1 MDHSSGEATVV
12 LKVIRLHPSDDVG
25 VARVLLHAGE
35 TVSFDGRSITIA
47 QPISAGHKVAIVAR
61 QKDEPIRKFGQI
73 IGFASQAIA
82 VGEHVHSHN
91 LACGSYERDYA
102 IGRDLPASL
111 PVEPARMFQGY
122 LRPDGRAGT
131 RNYIALVSTVNCSA
145 SSVHRIAQHF
155 TRERLSEFPNVD
167 GVIAI
172 THKTGCGMAASG
184 DDRDYLRRTLTGF
197 AHHPNVFGYLV
208 VGLGC
213 EVNQA
218 EQMIS
223 PEALAGRAAAP
234 RILTVQ
240 GAGGISST
248 VEAGIRAVTEMLP
261 HANESKR
268 VPIPASKL
276 ILGTN
281 CGGSDGNSGVTA
293 NPALGF
299 ASDRVVAQGGSVVL
313 GETTEIYGAEHLL
326 TRRAVRPEV
335 AHRLIERIRWWE
347 WYTSIL
353 GAQIDNNP
361 SFGNKQ
367 GGLTTIF
374 EKSLGAVAKG
384 GSTAL
389 VDVVRYAEPVTRPG
403 LTVMDTPG
411 FDPVSVTGIVAGG
424 ANVMVFTTG
433 RGSVLGCKPTPTIK
447 VSTNTPLYEHMA
459 SDMDFDAGVILNGI
473 SIEELGRAL
482 FDKILAVA
490 GGERTKSE
498 EQGLGDD
505 EFAPWTVG
513 PVL

>member
-1 MDHSSGEATVV
+1 
-12 LKVIRLHPSDDVG
+12 LIRLHPSDDVG
-25 VARVLLHAGE
+25 IAREPLHAGE
-35 TVSFDGRSITIA
+35 TILFDDRSIVIPH
-47 QPISAGHKVAIVAR
+47 PIPAGHKVSLVAR
-61 QKDEPIRKFGQI
+61 QKDQPIHKFGQI
-73 IGFASQAIA
+73 IGFASKTIEI
-82 VGEHVHSHN
+82 GDHVHSHN

-102 IGRDLPASL
+102 IGQDIPAPLPA
-111 PVEPARMFQGY
+111 EPARDFQGY
-122 LRPDGRAGT
+122 LRADGRAGT

-145 SSVHRIAQHF
+145 SSVHRIARHF
-155 TRERLSEFPNVD
+155 TRDRLKEFPNVD
-167 GVIAI
+167 GVMAI

-197 AHHPNVFGYLV
+197 AHHPNVFSYLV
-208 VGLGC
+208 IGLGC

-223 PEALAGRAAAP
+223 PETLVGRPTAP

-248 VEAGIRAVTEMLP
+248 VEAGIRAVNEMLP
-261 HANESKR
+261 LANEVKR
-268 VPIPASKL
+268 TRVPASKL

-299 ASDRVVAQGGSVVL
+299 ASDRMVSQGGSVVL

-326 TRRAVRPEV
+326 TRRAVQPEV

-347 WYTSIL
+347 WYTSIF

-389 VDVVRYAEPVTRPG
+389 VDVVRYAEQVTKPG

-447 VSTNTPLYEHMA
+447 VSTHSPLYRHME
-459 SDMDFDAGVILNGI
+459 SDMDFDAGVILSGI
-473 SIEELGRAL
+473 SIEDVGRAL
-482 FDKILAVA
+482 FEKIIAVA
-490 GGERTKSE
+490 SGERTKSE
-498 EQGLGDD
+498 EQDLGDE

>member
-1 MDHSSGEATVV
+1 
-12 LKVIRLHPSDDVG
+12 
-25 VARVLLHAGE
+25 
-35 TVSFDGRSITIA
+35 
-47 QPISAGHKVAIVAR
+47 
-61 QKDEPIRKFGQI
+61 
-73 IGFASQAIA
+73 
-82 VGEHVHSHN
+82 
-91 LACGSYERDYA
+91 
-102 IGRDLPASL
+102 
-111 PVEPARMFQGY
+111 
-122 LRPDGRAGT
+122 
-131 RNYIALVSTVNCSA
+131 
-145 SSVHRIAQHF
+145 
-155 TRERLSEFPNVD
+155 
-167 GVIAI
+167 
-172 THKTGCGMAASG
+172 MAASG

-223 PEALAGRAAAP
+223 PEALAGRPAAP

-240 GAGGISST
+240 GVGGISST
-248 VEAGIRAVTEMLP
+248 VEAGIRAVNEMLP
-261 HANESKR
+261 RANESR
-268 VPIPASKL
+268 RTSEPVSKL

-299 ASDRVVAQGGSVVL
+299 ASDRMVAQGGSVVL

-326 TRRAVRPEV
+326 TRRAVKPEV

-389 VDVVRYAEPVTRPG
+389 VDVVRYAEQVTRPG

-411 FDPVSVTGIVAGG
+411 FDPVSVTGMVAGG
-424 ANVMVFTTG
+424 ASVMVFTTG

-447 VSTNTPLYEHMA
+447 VSTNTPLYRHME
-459 SDMDFDAGVILNGI
+459 SDMDFDAGVILSGI
-473 SIEELGRAL
+473 SVEEVGRAL
-482 FDKILAVA
+482 FEKILAVA
-490 GGERTKSE
+490 SGERTKSE
-498 EQGLGDD
+498 LQGLGDD